1 MVPFRRF
8 LVSLLLL
15 GAHATSASAQ
25 SVGRGILRSATDS
38 TPVSGALVVVLDAS
52 GRALHPPVA
61 AASNGR
67 FTISANARSGSRLRV
82 LRIGQQP
89 FDTPLSGSATWPL
102 TVYVPYRPIQ
112 LATVRVSGRSRCVAS
127 GSANGELALVL
138 DEVDKAL
145 QLSTSQ
151 AQRADIAARALLT
164 SREVDFA
171 SGRSQSVSST
181 AREGN
186 TTRPFQSVPLTTIE
200 REGYATLGADGS
212 TYRAPDADVLL
223 STTFRETHCFR
234 LVGREGSDSTL
245 LGVRFEP
252 VGRTRNRVDVQGTMW
267 VDRERAQLQRV
278 EYEYTGLP
286 FRQPEQRAGGELRI
300 EYLPNGIA
308 FVRYWEIRMPI
319 LREERRTSLSSGARS
334 DERIVR
340 VAGHRIE
347 GGEVQALTSGGTTLF
362 RGRSLVASSRA
373 TGEPPP
379 ANAEST
385 AVSGTCVS
393 GADTLSVLRGSLA
406 GDRDSLP
413 SVLTVTASW
422 REQFVVNR
430 GSDLSWR
437 ERSLTTNTS
446 YSKFT
451 LCQVPTGR
459 RITLRV
465 SNDDV
470 SLGTAIV
477 EIPMRAVEVS
487 TEVPLRRT
495 TGTSV
500 VEKRSLVRI
509 IDTSGRPV
517 PYATVIPA
525 SQSPRIADDSGRVA
539 LSIAERGGRL
549 EIRRLGFA
557 SATFPNIPDDV
568 SDLRLEPLAAALNTV
583 RTMAERNA
591 PLDQR
596 GFYRRAMQAQRGAY
610 TADFLSPEVLESRP
624 RAQLSELLL
633 GQRYVS
639 FSRSSRGRRYLTGRA
654 GCTMS
659 IVLDGV
665 PVAPGEEDVV
675 PIDDVA
681 GGGDVAAI
689 EIYASR
695 ANAPPEL
702 TGVTGFNNR
711 GGGACGIVAI
721 WTGR

>member
-1 MVPFRRF
+1 
-8 LVSLLLL
+8 
-15 GAHATSASAQ
+15 
-25 SVGRGILRSATDS
+25 
-38 TPVSGALVVVLDAS
+38 
-52 GRALHPPVA
+52 
-61 AASNGR
+61 
-67 FTISANARSGSRLRV
+67 
-82 LRIGQQP
+82 
-89 FDTPLSGSATWPL
+89 
-102 TVYVPYRPIQ
+102 
-112 LATVRVSGRSRCVAS
+112 
-127 GSANGELALVL
+127 
-138 DEVDKAL
+138 
-145 QLSTSQ
+145 
-151 AQRADIAARALLT
+151 
-164 SREVDFA
+164 
-171 SGRSQSVSST
+171 
-181 AREGN
+181 
-186 TTRPFQSVPLTTIE
+186 
-200 REGYATLGADGS
+200 
-212 TYRAPDADVLL
+212 
-223 STTFRETHCFR
+223 
-234 LVGREGSDSTL
+234 
-245 LGVRFEP
+245 
-252 VGRTRNRVDVQGTMW
+252 
-267 VDRERAQLQRV
+267 
-278 EYEYTGLP
+278 
-286 FRQPEQRAGGELRI
+286 
-300 EYLPNGIA
+300 
-308 FVRYWEIRMPI
+308 
-319 LREERRTSLSSGARS
+319 
-334 DERIVR
+334 
-340 VAGHRIE
+340 
-347 GGEVQALTSGGTTLF
+347 
-362 RGRSLVASSRA
+362 
-373 TGEPPP
+373 
-379 ANAEST
+379 
-385 AVSGTCVS
+385 
-393 GADTLSVLRGSLA
+393 
-406 GDRDSLP
+406 LP